1 MNEESTTEPTEPK
14 DAKSVNATSNDEA
27 ANDEQ
32 YTEELTSAPIE
43 KKSERI
49 DTRALKDDA
58 AKREKKTTTH
68 PTHRK
73 SD

>member
-1 MNEESTTEPTEPK
+1 MNDESHTEPTETK
-14 DAKSVNATSNDEA
+14 NAKNVNVASKDEA
-27 ANDEQ
+27 VNDEQ
-32 YTEELTSAPIE
+32 YTEELISAPIE

-49 DTRALKDDA
+49 NTRALKDDA

-68 PTHRK
+68 PAYRE